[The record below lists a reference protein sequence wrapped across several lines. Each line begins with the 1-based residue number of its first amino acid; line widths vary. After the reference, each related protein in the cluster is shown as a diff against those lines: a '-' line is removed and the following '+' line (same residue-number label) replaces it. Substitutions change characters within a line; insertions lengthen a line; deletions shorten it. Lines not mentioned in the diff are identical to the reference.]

1 MQRYFI
7 QFVSLYFF
15 LWAQKNNLNSLSQKI
30 NMKKLSLML
39 VIMLGIMTA
48 VNAQTAPLKDYVGK
62 YVFAAG
68 SPVAEVSLT
77 VEQDALVINSA
88 MGSTPLEKKG
98 VDTFYLAAYDAL
110 VIFKRTPAKEV
121 ETLSINVQGMELVGT
136 KEASAT
142 TTGNKEEEF
151 QNKVWAAKLEN

>member
-1 MQRYFI
+1 
-7 QFVSLYFF
+7 

>member
-1 MQRYFI
+1 
-7 QFVSLYFF
+7 
-15 LWAQKNNLNSLSQKI
+15 
-30 NMKKLSLML
+30 
-39 VIMLGIMTA
+39 MTA